1 MQKAF
6 KNTIYA
12 SLGGIL
18 EFYDFVL
25 FIFFA
30 SVFAKIF
37 FPQNDDFWPLIYTYV
52 AFGAGYLARPF
63 GAVVLAHFADIKG
76 RKNVF
81 YVSMLLMV
89 VPSFVLAFLPTYES
103 IGLLATFML
112 FIIRIAQGLAIG
124 AEVSGAWIFVSEF
137 VSKKRLGLA
146 LGFISATLTLGLLLG
161 NLATLS
167 IYAYFDKEEV
177 ESFAWRIPFF
187 IGGFFG
193 ILALFLRTKLNETPA
208 FKNIK
213 EKEKILNF
221 PLLQALKTHKKSMLI
236 CALLTVVL
244 TSGVATLMILPQY
257 FESLLGVSKTTALT
271 YQNLA
276 IVMIILGSLVQG
288 YLADFLGHFKIC
300 LIFTLIFGIFGI
312 AFSFYNEWFLLFYL
326 LACFAQGIITFAP
339 IFMTQIFT
347 TELRSSGLS
356 FAYNISYALF
366 GFVTPL
372 LINTIYKEYMF
383 VYMIFVMLAS
393 FVSMVLV
400 FKILKTR
407 SYSAL

>member
-1 MQKAF
+1 MIMQKAF
-6 KNTIYA
+6 KNIIYA

-63 GAVVLAHFADIKG
+63 GAVILAHFADIKG

-81 YVSMLLMV
+81 YISMLLMV

-112 FIIRIAQGLAIG
+112 FVIRIAQGLAIG

-208 FKNIK
+208 FKSIK
-213 EKEKILNF
+213 DKKKILNF

-300 LIFTLIFGIFGI
+300 LIFTLFFGVFGIG
-312 AFSFYNEWFLLFYL
+312 FSFYNEWFLLFYL
-326 LACFAQGIITFAP
+326 LACFAQGIIAFAP

-356 FAYNISYALF
+356 FAYNISYAIL
-366 GFVTPL
+366 GFLTPFVVNFMYEKYFYFYIFFVFITSL
-372 LINTIYKEYMF
+372 LSIY
-383 VYMIFVMLAS
+383 
-393 FVSMVLV
+393 LV
-400 FKILKTR
+400 KKYVKNL
-407 SYSAL
+407 

>member
-25 FIFFA
+25 FVFFA

-52 AFGAGYLARPF
+52 AFGTGYLARPF

-89 VPSFVLAFLPTYES
+89 VPSFVLAFLPTYEN
-103 IGLLATFML
+103 IGLLSTFML

-276 IVMIILGSLVQG
+276 IVMIVLGSLVQG
-288 YLADFLGHFKIC
+288 CLADFLGHFKIC
-300 LIFTLIFGIFGI
+300 LIFTLLFGIFGI

-356 FAYNISYALF
+356 FAYNISYAIL
-366 GFVTPL
+366 GFLTPFIVNFMYEKYFYFYIFFVFITS
-372 LINTIYKEYMF
+372 LISMF
-383 VYMIFVMLAS
+383 
-393 FVSMVLV
+393 LV
-400 FKILKTR
+400 KKYIKIL
-407 SYSAL
+407 

>member
-81 YVSMLLMV
+81 YISMLLMV
-89 VPSFVLAFLPTYES
+89 VPSFVLAFLPTYEN

-257 FESLLGVSKTTALT
+257 FESLLGVSKTTALL

-383 VYMIFVMLAS
+383 VYMIFVMLVS

-400 FKILKTR
+400 FKILKSR

>member
-81 YVSMLLMV
+81 YISMLLMV

-288 YLADFLGHFKIC
+288 CLADFLGYFKIC
-300 LIFTLIFGIFGI
+300 LIFTLLFGIFGM

-326 LACFAQGIITFAP
+326 LACFAQGIIAFAP

-356 FAYNISYALF
+356 FAYNISYAIL
-366 GFVTPL
+366 GFLTPFIVNFMHEKYFYFYIFFVFITS
-372 LINTIYKEYMF
+372 LISMF
-383 VYMIFVMLAS
+383 
-393 FVSMVLV
+393 LV
-400 FKILKTR
+400 KKYIKIL
-407 SYSAL
+407 

>member
-103 IGLLATFML
+103 IGLFATFML

-124 AEVSGAWIFVSEF
+124 AEVSGAWIFASEF

-356 FAYNISYALF
+356 FAYNVSYAFLGFITPFIVDFIYQEYFYIYIIFIIFIIFISLF
-366 GFVTPL
+366 IIKYYF
-372 LINTIYKEYMF
+372 Y
-383 VYMIFVMLAS
+383 
-393 FVSMVLV
+393 
-400 FKILKTR
+400 
-407 SYSAL
+407 

>member
-30 SVFAKIF
+30 NVFAKIF
-37 FPQNDDFWPLIYTYV
+37 FPQNDDFWSLIYAYV

-63 GAVVLAHFADIKG
+63 GAIVFAHFADIKG

-81 YVSMLLMV
+81 YISMLLMV

-103 IGLLATFML
+103 IGLMATIIL
-112 FIIRIAQGLAIG
+112 FAIRISQGLAIG
-124 AEVSGAWIFVSEF
+124 AEVSSAWIFVSEF

-161 NLATLS
+161 NLATLAV
-167 IYAYFDKEEV
+167 YEYFSKEEV
-177 ESFAWRIPFF
+177 EKFAWRIPFF

-213 EKEKILNF
+213 SKEKILNF

-236 CALLTVVL
+236 CALLTIVL

-257 FESLLGVSKTTALT
+257 FEGLLGVNKTTALL

-276 IVMIILGSLVQG
+276 IIMIILGSLLQG
-288 YLADFLGHFKIC
+288 YLADILGHFKIC
-300 LIFTLIFGIFGI
+300 AFFTLLFGIFGI
-312 AFSFYNEWFLLFYL
+312 SFSFYNEWFLMFYL
-326 LACFAQGIITFAP
+326 LACFSQGIIAFAP
-339 IFMTQIFT
+339 IFMTQIFK

-356 FAYNISYALF
+356 FAYNISYAIL
-366 GFVTPL
+366 GFITPFIVNFMYEKYFYIYIAFTFIASL
-372 LINTIYKEYMF
+372 LSVFLVKR
-383 VYMIFVMLAS
+383 S
-393 FVSMVLV
+393 FKNL
-400 FKILKTR
+400 
-407 SYSAL
+407 

>member
-1 MQKAF
+1 MKKAF

-89 VPSFVLAFLPTYES
+89 VPSFVLAFLPTYEN

-276 IVMIILGSLVQG
+276 IVMIILGSLAQG
-288 YLADFLGHFKIC
+288 YLADLLGHFKIC
-300 LIFTLIFGIFGI
+300 LIFTLLFGIFGI

-356 FAYNISYALF
+356 FAYNISYAIL
-366 GFVTPL
+366 GFLTPFIVNFMHEKYFYFYIFFVFITS
-372 LINTIYKEYMF
+372 LISMF
-383 VYMIFVMLAS
+383 
-393 FVSMVLV
+393 LV
-400 FKILKTR
+400 KKYIKIL
-407 SYSAL
+407 

>member
-25 FIFFA
+25 FVFFA

-89 VPSFVLAFLPTYES
+89 VPSFVLAFLPTYEN

-213 EKEKILNF
+213 EKEKILIF

-257 FESLLGVSKTTALT
+257 FESLLGISKTTALT

-288 YLADFLGHFKIC
+288 CLADFLGHFKIC
-300 LIFTLIFGIFGI
+300 LIFTLLFGIFGI

-356 FAYNISYALF
+356 FAYNISYAIL
-366 GFVTPL
+366 GFLTPFIVNFMHEKYFYFYIFFVFITS
-372 LINTIYKEYMF
+372 LISMF
-383 VYMIFVMLAS
+383 
-393 FVSMVLV
+393 LV
-400 FKILKTR
+400 KKYIKIL
-407 SYSAL
+407 

>member
-25 FIFFA
+25 FVFFA

-89 VPSFVLAFLPTYES
+89 VPSFALAFLPTYEN

-167 IYAYFDKEEV
+167 IYAYFDKEEA

-288 YLADFLGHFKIC
+288 YLADLLGHFKIC

-356 FAYNISYALF
+356 FAYNISYAIL
-366 GFVTPL
+366 GFLTPFIVNFMYEKYFYFYIFFVFITS
-372 LINTIYKEYMF
+372 LISMF
-383 VYMIFVMLAS
+383 
-393 FVSMVLV
+393 LV
-400 FKILKTR
+400 RKYIKIL
-407 SYSAL
+407 

>member
-1 MQKAF
+1 MKAF

-30 SVFAKIF
+30 NVFAKIF
-37 FPQNDDFWPLIYTYV
+37 FPQNDDFWPLIYSYI

-63 GAVVLAHFADIKG
+63 GAIIFAHFADTNG

-81 YVSMLLMV
+81 YISMLLMI
-89 VPSFVLAFLPTYES
+89 VPSFILAFLPTYES
-103 IGLLATFML
+103 IGLLATIML
-112 FIIRIAQGLAIG
+112 FIIRIAQGFAIG

-161 NLATLS
+161 NVATLS
-167 IYAYFDKEEV
+167 VYAYFGKEEV
-177 ESFAWRIPFF
+177 ENFAWRIPFF

-193 ILALFLRTKLNETPA
+193 ILALFLRTRLNETPA

-213 EKEKILNF
+213 NKEKILNF
-221 PLLQALKTHKKSMLI
+221 PLLQAIKTHKKSMLI
-236 CALLTVVL
+236 CVLSTIVL

-257 FESLLGVSKTTALT
+257 FEALLKVDKTTALI

-276 IVMIILGSLVQG
+276 IVMIILGSLLQG
-288 YLADFLGHFKIC
+288 YLADKLGHFKIC
-300 LIFTLIFGIFGI
+300 VIFTLLFGFFGIL
-312 AFSFYNEWFLLFYL
+312 FSSYDKWFLIFYL
-326 LACFAQGIITFAP
+326 FACFAQGIITFAP
-339 IFMTQIFT
+339 IFMTQIFKT
-347 TELRSSGLS
+347 ALRSSGLS
-356 FAYNISYALF
+356 FAYNISYAIL
-366 GFVTPL
+366 GFLTPFVINFLYKDFMYIYIIFIVLSSL
-372 LINTIYKEYMF
+372 LS
-383 VYMIFVMLAS
+383 V
-393 FVSMVLV
+393 
-400 FKILKTR
+400 IL
-407 SYSAL
+407 